1 MASQQAPARPRLP
14 LASLPDP
21 APPRPSNQVLQA
33 RPSFVIRPTTFGQ
46 SFRLPITAPP
56 PPPAAVAPPPL
67 PATPAAAP
75 RAAVVPFT
83 HSSSYSSSVPQ
94 SPQPR
99 VFSTPNSPLP
109 NSHAPNLVSPS
120 PTPSPPSSPFQT
132 SLAVSITAPTTIT
145 TAPPT
150 TPNSP
155 PKINKSHLNNTPS
168 QSPKT
173 SPISQPPSPP
183 SEIKKNHSDSKD
195 FGAKVITLAGNNEGA
210 TMKLSFS
217 REKGNSIEIS
227 DDKGNSNQN
236 PGVGFVINSNVQGV
250 NNSILCYSSL
260 THHSPGV
267 HLSVNRKANDAAV
280 VVVGLDL
287 LAEAESL
294 DCVDLLLP
302 GFLNQ
307 LIKQVAKVR

>member
-1 MASQQAPARPRLP
+1 MASQQAPARPRLL

-21 APPRPSNQVLQA
+21 APPRPSNQVLQP
-33 RPSFVIRPTTFGQ
+33 RPSFMIRPTTFGQ

-67 PATPAAAP
+67 PATAAPPAAAP

-83 HSSSYSSSVPQ
+83 CPSSVPQ

-99 VFSTPNSPLP
+99 VFSAPNSPLP
-109 NSHAPNLVSPS
+109 ISHAPNLVSPS
-120 PTPSPPSSPFQT
+120 PTPSPPSSPFQA

-150 TPNSP
+150 APNSP

-173 SPISQPPSPP
+173 SPISQPSSPP
-183 SEIKKNHSDSKD
+183 CEIKKHHSDSKD
-195 FGAKVITLAGNNEGA
+195 VGAKVITLAGNNEGA
-210 TMKLSFS
+210 TMKLSSS
-217 REKGNSIEIS
+217 RKKGNSIEIS
-227 DDKGNSNQN
+227 DDEGNSNQN
-236 PGVGFVINSNVQGV
+236 PGVGFVINSNVQGA

-260 THHSPGV
+260 TNHSPGI
-267 HLSVNRKANDAAV
+267 HLSVNRKANGAAN
-280 VVVGLDL
+280 
-287 LAEAESL
+287 E
-294 DCVDLLLP
+294 
-302 GFLNQ
+302 
-307 LIKQVAKVR
+307 